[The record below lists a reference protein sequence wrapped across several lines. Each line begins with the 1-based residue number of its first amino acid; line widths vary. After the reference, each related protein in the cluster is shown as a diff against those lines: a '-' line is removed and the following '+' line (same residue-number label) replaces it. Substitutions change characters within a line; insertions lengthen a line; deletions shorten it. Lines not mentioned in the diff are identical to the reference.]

1 MGSEMCI
8 RDRYS
13 TGTSACTTGN
23 WREQTAEH
31 LLTPWCRKGHNIATA
46 ARSANVP
53 SQRQRAVSA
62 LRCSCGANVQHRRQR
77 AALAPMCYH
86 STNVSHSA
94 HWQSGRHSVQSRRQC
109 EALAPIRSLGSNA
122 PSSISPQAFADC
134 SNTRAVL
141 STTRASQQTSRVFG
155 YSRHNRRVMAPLVRR
170 TPCVRSTWAPVG
182 ILQPQWAA
190 ITRFNNAHSAPW
202 ETPGGGE
209 GRAKPPPFCLNFWA
223 QL

>member
-1 MGSEMCI
+1 MCNTQQRAFIRLPCCRSLFSSMRASSLSWEVKGRARQGSLV
-8 RDRYS
+8 S
-13 TGTSACTTGN
+13 
-23 WREQTAEH
+23 WPW
-31 LLTPWCRKGHNIATA
+31 PWCRKGHNIATA

-109 EALAPIRSLGSNA
+109 EALAPMCSLGSDA

-134 SNTRAVL
+134 SSTRAAT
-141 STTRASQQTSRVFG
+141 STTRASLLKRSRVRLLA
-155 YSRHNRRVMAPLVRR
+155 S
-170 TPCVRSTWAPVG
+170 
-182 ILQPQWAA
+182 
-190 ITRFNNAHSAPW
+190 
-202 ETPGGGE
+202 
-209 GRAKPPPFCLNFWA
+209 
-223 QL
+223 